1 MIGVLALGF
10 NLRGAIT
17 SLPPVFPELQD
28 RLGLSAAEVSVLA
41 ATPVICFAVF
51 SGFAALLSRRLGE
64 ERVLL
69 IAVLALTAG
78 LLLRGAAP
86 GALLFPG
93 TVLAAAA
100 IAIMNVL
107 LSSLIKR
114 RWPERA
120 GLLIGVYITALSVGA
135 ITGSVVSVPL
145 WNGTGGSVALT
156 LSWLAGPAALAALLW
171 LPQAR
176 YATRPGSAL
185 AALAALPGE
194 PADAPA
200 APGVPAAG
208 GGSASG
214 RASAA
219 SPAARVAVH
228 RHALAWHVTLFM
240 GLQSLLYYAALSWLP
255 TILRDR
261 GASAG
266 TAGDLLALM
275 GVGNLAVSLLVP
287 VVAQRMRGQHALVVP
302 TVVAMAAGLAGVVYL
317 PLGSAVVWV
326 LILGAG
332 QNAALSLAIF
342 FTMARAPHAAAA
354 ASLSSLAQAVGYLLA
369 SAGPL
374 EVGLLHS
381 ATGSWNVPV
390 AVLFV
395 LNAVLLGAGLLAAR
409 DRVLPAA

>member
-1 MIGVLALGF
+1 MTQLGQTAPGKAGEARTLERVLLVVGVAALGF

-17 SLPPVFPELQD
+17 SLPPVFPELSS
-28 RLGLSAAEVSVLA
+28 RLGLSTAEISVLA

-51 SGFAALLSRRLGE
+51 SGFAAWLSRRLGE

-69 IAVLALTAG
+69 GALVLLAAG

-93 TVLAAAA
+93 TILAAAA

-120 GLLIGVYITALSVGA
+120 GFLIGLYITALSVGA
-135 ITGSVVSVPL
+135 ITGSAASVPL
-145 WNGTGGSVALT
+145 WNASGGSVGLT
-156 LSWLAGPAALAALLW
+156 LGWLAGPAAIAALLW
-171 LPQAR
+171 LPQVR
-176 YATRPGSAL
+176 HATRARSAAVDL
-185 AALAALPGE
+185 PALPL
-194 PADAPA
+194 
-200 APGVPAAG
+200 
-208 GGSASG
+208 
-214 RASAA
+214 
-219 SPAARVAVH
+219 VAVR
-228 RHALAWHVTLFM
+228 RHALAWYVTLFM
-240 GLQSLLYYAALSWLP
+240 GLQSLLYYAVLSWLP

-275 GVGNLAVSLLVP
+275 GVGNLAVSLFVP
-287 VVAQRMRGQHALVVP
+287 VVAQRMRTQHALVVP
-302 TVVAMAAGLAGVVYL
+302 TVAALAVGLAGVVYL
-317 PLGSAVVWV
+317 PLSSAVAWV
-326 LILGAG
+326 LILGVG

-342 FTMARAPHAAAA
+342 FTMARAPHPMAA
-354 ASLSSLAQAVGYLLA
+354 ASLSALAQSVGYLLA

-395 LNAVLLGAGLLAAR
+395 LNGVLLIAGLLAAR

>member
-1 MIGVLALGF
+1 VTQLRQTAPGEAGEAHRLERVLLVVGVAALGF

-17 SLPPVFPELQD
+17 SLPPVFPELSS
-28 RLGLSAAEVSVLA
+28 RLQLSAAEVSVLA

-51 SGFAALLSRRLGE
+51 SGFAAWLSRRLGE

-69 IAVLALTAG
+69 GALVLLAAG

-86 GALLFPG
+86 GAMLFPG

-120 GLLIGVYITALSVGA
+120 GFLIGLYITALSVGA
-135 ITGSVVSVPL
+135 ITGSAASVPL
-145 WNGTGGSVALT
+145 WNASGGSVGLT
-156 LSWLAGPAALAALLW
+156 LGWLAGPAAIAALLW
-171 LPQAR
+171 MPQVR
-176 YATRPGSAL
+176 HATRARSA
-185 AALAALPGE
+185 AADLPALP
-194 PADAPA
+194 P
-200 APGVPAAG
+200 VVV
-208 GGSASG
+208 
-214 RASAA
+214 R
-219 SPAARVAVH
+219 
-228 RHALAWHVTLFM
+228 RHALAWYVTLFM
-240 GLQSLLYYAALSWLP
+240 GLQSLLYYAVLSWLP

-261 GASAG
+261 GVSAG

-275 GVGNLAVSLLVP
+275 GVGNLAVSLIVP
-287 VVAQRMRGQHALVVP
+287 IVAQRMRTQYALVVP
-302 TVVAMAAGLAGVVYL
+302 TVAALAVGLAGVVYL
-317 PLGSAVVWV
+317 PLGSAVAWV
-326 LILGAG
+326 LILGVG

-342 FTMARAPHAAAA
+342 FTMARAPHPMAA
-354 ASLSSLAQAVGYLLA
+354 ASLSALAQSVGYLLA

-381 ATGSWNVPV
+381 ATGSWNLPV

-395 LNAVLLGAGLLAAR
+395 LNGVLLIAGLLAAR

>member
-1 MIGVLALGF
+1 MTQLRQTAPGEAGQAHRLERVLLVVGVAALGF

-17 SLPPVFPELQD
+17 SLPPVFPELSS
-28 RLGLSAAEVSVLA
+28 RLQLSAAEVSVLA

-51 SGFAALLSRRLGE
+51 SGFAAWLSRRLGE

-69 IAVLALTAG
+69 GALVLLAAG

-120 GLLIGVYITALSVGA
+120 GFLIGLYITALSVGA
-135 ITGSVVSVPL
+135 ITGSAASVPL
-145 WNGTGGSVALT
+145 WNASGGSVGLT
-156 LSWLAGPAALAALLW
+156 LGWLAGPAAIAALLW
-171 LPQAR
+171 LPQVR
-176 YATRPGSAL
+176 HATRARSAGADL
-185 AALAALPGE
+185 PALP
-194 PADAPA
+194 P
-200 APGVPAAG
+200 
-208 GGSASG
+208 
-214 RASAA
+214 
-219 SPAARVAVH
+219 VAVR

-240 GLQSLLYYAALSWLP
+240 GLQSLLYYAVLSWLP

-275 GVGNLAVSLLVP
+275 GVGNLAVSLIVP
-287 VVAQRMRGQHALVVP
+287 IVAQRMRTQHVLVVP
-302 TVVAMAAGLAGVVYL
+302 TVAALAVGLAGVVYL
-317 PLGSAVVWV
+317 PLSSAVAWV
-326 LILGAG
+326 LILGVG

-342 FTMARAPHAAAA
+342 FTMARAPHPMAA
-354 ASLSSLAQAVGYLLA
+354 ASLSALAQSVGYLLA

-395 LNAVLLGAGLLAAR
+395 LNGVLLIAGLLAAR
-409 DRVLPAA
+409 DRVLPAT

>member
-1 MIGVLALGF
+1 VTQLGQTAPVKAGEARTLERVLLVVGVAALGF

-17 SLPPVFPELQD
+17 SLPPVFPELSS
-28 RLGLSAAEVSVLA
+28 RLGLSTAEVSVLA

-51 SGFAALLSRRLGE
+51 SGFAAWLSRRLGE

-69 IAVLALTAG
+69 AALVLLAAG
-78 LLLRGAAP
+78 LLLRGVAP

-93 TVLAAAA
+93 TILAAAA

-120 GLLIGVYITALSVGA
+120 GFLIGLYITALSVGA
-135 ITGSVVSVPL
+135 ITGSAASVPL
-145 WNGTGGSVALT
+145 WNASGGSVALT
-156 LSWLAGPAALAALLW
+156 LGWLAGPAAIAALLW
-171 LPQAR
+171 LPQVRHVTRAR
-176 YATRPGSAL
+176 SA
-185 AALAALPGE
+185 AAGLPALPL
-194 PADAPA
+194 
-200 APGVPAAG
+200 
-208 GGSASG
+208 
-214 RASAA
+214 
-219 SPAARVAVH
+219 VAVR

-240 GLQSLLYYAALSWLP
+240 GLQSLLYYAVLSWLP

-275 GVGNLAVSLLVP
+275 GVGNLAVSLIVP
-287 VVAQRMRGQHALVVP
+287 IVAQRMRTQHALVVP
-302 TVVAMAAGLAGVVYL
+302 TVAALAVGLAGVVYL
-317 PLGSAVVWV
+317 PLGSAVAWV
-326 LILGAG
+326 LILGVG

-342 FTMARAPHAAAA
+342 FTMARAPHPMAA
-354 ASLSSLAQAVGYLLA
+354 ASLSALAQSVGYLLA

-381 ATGSWNVPV
+381 ATGSWNVPI

-395 LNAVLLGAGLLAAR
+395 LNGVLLIAGLLAAR

>member
-1 MIGVLALGF
+1 VTQLRQTAPGEAGQAHRLERVLLVVGVAALGF

-17 SLPPVFPELQD
+17 SLPPVFPELSS
-28 RLGLSAAEVSVLA
+28 RLQLSAAEVSVLA

-51 SGFAALLSRRLGE
+51 SGFAAWLSRRLGE

-69 IAVLALTAG
+69 GALVLLAAG

-120 GLLIGVYITALSVGA
+120 GFLIGLYITALSVGA
-135 ITGSVVSVPL
+135 ITGSAASVPL
-145 WNGTGGSVALT
+145 WNASGGSVGLT
-156 LSWLAGPAALAALLW
+156 LGWLAGPAAIAALLW
-171 LPQAR
+171 LPQVR
-176 YATRPGSAL
+176 HATRARSAGADL
-185 AALAALPGE
+185 PALP
-194 PADAPA
+194 P
-200 APGVPAAG
+200 
-208 GGSASG
+208 
-214 RASAA
+214 
-219 SPAARVAVH
+219 VAVR

-240 GLQSLLYYAALSWLP
+240 GLQSLLYYAVLSWLP

-275 GVGNLAVSLLVP
+275 GVGNLAVSLIVP
-287 VVAQRMRGQHALVVP
+287 IVAQRMRTQHVLVVP
-302 TVVAMAAGLAGVVYL
+302 TVAALAVGLAGVVYL
-317 PLGSAVVWV
+317 PLSSAVAWV
-326 LILGAG
+326 LILGVG

-342 FTMARAPHAAAA
+342 FTMARAPHPMAA
-354 ASLSSLAQAVGYLLA
+354 ASLSALAQSVGYLLA

-395 LNAVLLGAGLLAAR
+395 LNGVLLIAGLLAAR
-409 DRVLPAA
+409 DRVLPAT